1 MPALSVRNLG
11 VTFIDRVL
19 FSGVSFDVESRDK
32 VGFIGA
38 NGVGKTTLFRVLNGE
53 LSPTD
58 GTVAFEKNTRVGY
71 MEQHAC
77 SDPDI
82 DVYHE
87 LLGVFDYLSKMETD
101 LAALNQR
108 IARRPDNIDELI
120 EEQMRLIEEHER
132 LGGLTYKSRTRAA
145 LLGLGFSEDQF
156 TMPVGSLSGGQRS
169 KLCLAKLLLS
179 RSNLLLL
186 DEPTNHLDIQSVNW
200 LEDFLRD
207 FRGAMIIISHDRYF
221 LDNVTNKTIELEHS
235 KTMCYKGAYSEFIK
249 KKQAY
254 NESLKN
260 KYENDLKEIRRIEG
274 IVEQQKRWG
283 RERNFITAASRQ
295 KEADRIKAQ
304 LVAPESELETMRM
317 RFEPK
322 CESGNDVLMCRGIS
336 KAFGDKQLFKN
347 VNIHIRKG
355 ERVFILGEN
364 GCGKTTLFKILTA
377 KLPQDRGEF
386 EYGANVMIGYFD
398 QMQQNLNLE
407 KTAIDEV
414 WDTFPN
420 LTQTEVRSALASFLF
435 KGDEVFKPLQKMSGG
450 ERARISLLKLML
462 RGSNLL
468 LLDEPTNHLDAASRE
483 ELENTLLDYSGT
495 LLIISHDRYFINKL
509 ADRVLA
515 LGKDGVKEYLGNYD
529 YYLERTKDEAAPKA
543 QADGKREKPQNEY
556 FLKKQQASE
565 ERKRQTRLKKAEEEI
580 ERLDAEIEEIQTLLS
595 TEETAADYERL
606 MELSERLEVL
616 QKEQEEQYEI
626 WEHGTFP
633 RQYLP
638 VAQLDNA
645 TDSDSGEWGF
655 KSLRAGQKKVPI
667 GCLLCFVHDPKASS
681 TSTGKSL
688 NPEQRVREPFY
699 SRGLKRGIACVFKQC
714 DPVPRTYRRIIR
726 HHVPH

>member
-11 VTFIDRVL
+11 VTFSERVL

-53 LSPTD
+53 LSPTE

-77 SDPDI
+77 SDPDV

-87 LLGVFDYLSKMETD
+87 LLSVFDYLSQMEID
-101 LAALNQR
+101 LAALNQK
-108 IARRPDNIDELI
+108 IARRPENIDSLI
-120 EEQMRLIEEHER
+120 EEQMRLMEEHER

-145 LLGLGFSEDQF
+145 LLGLGFTEDDF
-156 TMPVGSLSGGQRS
+156 SMNVGSLSGGQRS

-186 DEPTNHLDIQSVNW
+186 DEPTNHLDIQSVSW
-200 LEDFLRD
+200 LEGFLRD
-207 FRGAMIIISHDRYF
+207 FKGAMIIISHDRYF

-235 KTMCYKGAYSEFIK
+235 KTMCYKGSYSEFIK
-249 KKQAY
+249 KKKAY

-283 RERNFITAASRQ
+283 RERNFITAASKQ

-317 RFEPK
+317 RFTPK
-322 CESGNDVLMCRGIS
+322 CESGNDVLICRNLAKS
-336 KAFGDKQLFKN
+336 FGDKHLFRD

-364 GCGKTTLFKILTA
+364 GCGKTTLFRILTA

-386 EYGANVMIGYFD
+386 EYGANVMVGYFD
-398 QMQQNLNLE
+398 QMQQNLDLE

-414 WDTFPN
+414 WDAFPA

-435 KGDEVFKPLQKMSGG
+435 KGEEVFKPLAKMSGG

-462 RGSNLL
+462 KGSNML

-495 LLIISHDRYFINKL
+495 MLIISHDRYFINKL

-515 LGKDGVKEYLGNYD
+515 LKPDGVKEYLGNYD
-529 YYLERTKDEAAPKA
+529 YYLERTKDEDTEK
-543 QADGKREKPQNEY
+543 QASAKKEKPQNDY
-556 FLKKQQASE
+556 FIKKQQASE
-565 ERKRQTRLKKAEEEI
+565 ERKRQTKLKKAEAEI
-580 ERLDAEIEEIQTLLS
+580 ERLDKEIEETQALLS
-595 TEETAADYERL
+595 TDEVAADYEKVL
-606 MELSERLEVL
+606 ELTAMLEQL
-616 QKEQEEQYEI
+616 QNEQSVQYEI
-626 WEHGTFP
+626 WE
-633 RQYLP
+633 
-638 VAQLDNA
+638 
-645 TDSDSGEWGF
+645 
-655 KSLRAGQKKVPI
+655 SLA
-667 GCLLCFVHDPKASS
+667 D
-681 TSTGKSL
+681 
-688 NPEQRVREPFY
+688 
-699 SRGLKRGIACVFKQC
+699 
-714 DPVPRTYRRIIR
+714 
-726 HHVPH
+726 